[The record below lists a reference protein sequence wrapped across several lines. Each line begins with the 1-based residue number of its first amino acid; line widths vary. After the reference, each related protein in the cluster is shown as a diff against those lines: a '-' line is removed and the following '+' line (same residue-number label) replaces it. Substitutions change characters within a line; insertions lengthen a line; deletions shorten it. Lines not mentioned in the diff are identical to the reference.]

1 MESLNKRKRLKKAIS
16 IFIAAI
22 MILASSVSYPGGVS
36 IYAADGDD
44 PSKSDSSVMLDGLE
58 ETYYYGT
65 DVATKIKSCI
75 SVADGYD
82 GEVYLEYI
90 SPYGGDYSTDF
101 GAYSGTWKVRAV
113 APATDNYNSS
123 ESAEKTFSI
132 ETLPLSEVT
141 RTSTGNLA
149 DIEGLSNTYYA
160 KGKIVIKPAEG
171 FQIKTYMG
179 DSVYTSALELGYD
192 DLYPEDNGY
201 NFNADYGFYFKR
213 VSDNAE
219 TQYVDIYTLFG
230 NLDPGDIVFDDEV
243 PYTGDVY
250 AYRDDD
256 HEEWNEASLEDT
268 IYATAV
274 EFSIWDLYLDTVTVS
289 DGTTTTTYSRANN
302 ELETDS
308 DGYGYSKDISIE
320 AVFGTPKNI
329 TVTATDLAGWETA
342 KSFTL
347 KYPLSETTATVT
359 VPDAYV
365 GQDFTPVVETESDGK
380 SLATFRY
387 KSVDEPEDLYTEEK
401 PTAAGEYD
409 IEATIP
415 ETDKFEQI
423 VCYGTFT
430 IKNKETVSV
439 SLSVSDV
446 YYGASPEPKVVTES
460 DGKNDTAFWYKVQ
473 GADDTTYTTD
483 VPTAVGKYTVMAV
496 VPETDTYAKL
506 TTTANFSIM
515 KLTTSITVS
524 VEDILVGETVDPKV
538 QTDSDGEPVV
548 EYKLLDE
555 EESEYTTVKPT
566 AAGEY
571 NVRASVAA
579 TATHQ
584 AETSDISSFVIS
596 RLTDDDATVT
606 VANSLVGDDYEPVL
620 STDSDGKDGAVF
632 EYKALS
638 APEEA
643 YSDTKPVLAGTYS
656 VRATVQQTDMYEEV
670 VCESSFTISKRETT
684 ATVTVPNTK
693 VGQTYSPSLTT
704 ASDGKDTATFEYKL
718 TDETEDDYSETQPT
732 AAGEYTIR
740 ATVPETNTYKKIVCE
755 NTFTISLNSV
765 GEATVT
771 VPDTVIGTDYEPVLS
786 TDSDGK
792 DDAVFEYKVKDA
804 EDSTY
809 SEDKPTAAG
818 DYTVRATIP
827 ETENYEE
834 AVCYDDFTI
843 SKKTVDA
850 DVYIADTYV
859 DAEYVP
865 TLTTESDG
873 KATAVFS
880 YKPSDAE
887 DDEYSSEKPSTVGT
901 YIVRAVVPETD
912 TYESVTATYEFTLSK
927 HESTVTVTIGN
938 SKVGEEYA
946 PETNTDSNGIVS
958 YEYKLSDAEDDE
970 YSSEKPTAAGLYT
983 VKATVSETAAYL
995 SGSDEADFE
1004 ITKNEAN
1011 ITVTVA
1017 DSKVGQTYSPVVE
1030 SESNGTRSFVYKV
1043 RGAND
1048 STYTDAK
1055 PTKAG
1060 KYTVKATIAATDYYD
1075 EISGTADF
1083 EITKNTADATVTVP
1097 NSKVGETY
1105 SPTLT
1110 TDSDGADD
1118 ATYKYMLTDDPL
1130 EEYSETQPTAAG
1142 AYTVFVTVPETEA
1155 YEEATATAEFTIS
1168 KNTVAATV
1176 TVPDTE
1182 VGETY
1187 SPTLTTVSD
1196 GKDDAVFEYKLTD
1209 DPEDEYSTTQPTAA
1223 GEYSVRAT
1231 VPETDTYEEIVC
1243 ENTFTISLNPV
1254 GTATVTVSDTV
1265 IGTDYEPVLT
1275 TDSDGKDDAVFEY
1288 KLKDAE
1294 DSDYSEDKPTAAGTY
1309 TVRAT
1314 IPETETYEEAVC
1326 YDDFTISKKTG
1337 TATVTVPDSKVG
1349 ETYSPSLTT
1358 DSDGKNDATFEYKL
1372 SNDEDSEYS
1381 EEKPVAAG
1389 TYTVLATV
1397 PETDTYDEVTATDE
1411 FTISKNIAVST
1422 VIVPDTK
1429 VGTAYEPTLTT
1440 DSDGKNDAVFEYKV
1454 TGAIDESYT
1463 DTKPTAAGSYTV
1475 RVTVPETDTYD
1486 EVICYDDFEISLNSA
1501 GETTVAVP
1509 DTVIGTEYAPVL
1521 TTDSDG
1527 KDDAVFEYKLKDAE
1541 DTDYSE
1547 EKPTAAGTYTVR
1559 ATVPETDIYEEAIC
1573 YDDFTISKKTA
1584 TSSVIVSDTKVG
1596 QTYSPSLTTDS
1607 DGKNDAVFEYKLTA
1621 DSEEE
1626 YSETQPTAAGEYTVR
1641 ATVPETDT
1649 YEGTACEN
1657 TFTISLNS
1665 VGETTVTVPDTVI
1678 GTEYAPVLTTDSDGK
1693 DDAVFEYKLKDA
1705 EDTDYSED
1713 KPAAAGTYTVRATIP
1728 ETENY
1733 EEAVCYDDFTISK
1746 KTATSSVIVSDTKVG
1761 QTYSPSLTTDSDGKD
1776 DAVFEY
1782 KLNADSEEK
1791 YSETQPTAAGDY
1803 TVRATIPETD
1813 TYEETVCESTFTI
1826 SLNSVGETKV
1836 EVPDTVVGT
1845 AYQPVLTTD
1854 SDGKDDAVF
1863 EYKLSTAED
1872 SEYTSLQPTAAGTYT
1887 VRATVPETETYEEAV
1902 CYDEFTISRK
1912 TATATVSVDDSKVG
1926 DQYIP
1931 TVDTDSDGIPYFEY
1945 KKSTDDDSKYSE
1957 DMPEAA
1963 GTYTIRATIPETD
1976 TYEEVSCTD
1985 EFTISRR
1992 TATASVVVPDSNVGN
2007 SYEPSLSA
2015 DSDGKD
2021 AAKFEYKLSSAEDSE
2036 YTETKPTAAGTY
2048 TVRATVPE
2056 TDTYNEVICY
2066 DDFEISR
2073 NGAAATVAV
2082 PDSLV
2087 GDTYEPTLTTDS
2099 DGKDSAVFEYKPST
2113 ADDMMYQS
2121 TKPVAAGTYMV
2132 RATIP
2137 ATASFEEISCT
2148 STFTIRKRTA
2158 TATVDVDDTYVGAAY
2173 EPVVTTESDGNIT
2186 FAYKLST
2193 ADDSEYVAAKPSAAG
2208 TYKVKATVAASETY
2222 EEISCT
2228 ATFTISRRTVTAS
2241 VSVEDTKVGDTYE
2254 PVLTTDS
2261 DGKASAAF
2269 EYKPSTAE
2277 DSEYTETKPVVAG
2290 TYTVRATVP
2299 ETATYRAV
2307 SCTDTFTI
2315 SKFTVSAEII
2325 VPDTNEGD
2333 SYNPELVT
2341 VSDGSVSYAYK
2352 LSSENDTAYTATK
2365 PTAPGT

>member
-22 MILASSVSYPGGVS
+22 MILASSVSYPGSMS

-44 PSKSDSSVMLDGLE
+44 PVLLDSAVSLGELE
-58 ETYYYGT
+58 EVYYSG
-65 DVATKIKSCI
+65 TKIKEALESLI

-82 GEVYLEYI
+82 GEVYLEYVN
-90 SPYGGDYSTDF
+90 PYGGAYNEEIGF
-101 GAYSGTWKVRAV
+101 YSGTWYVKAV
-113 APATDNYNSS
+113 APETDNYNAS
-123 ESAEKTFSI
+123 ESEQKTFRI
-132 ETLPLSEVT
+132 EALPFSEVT
-141 RTSTGNLA
+141 KVSSGKLV
-149 DIEGLSNTYYA
+149 DIEGLSNGVYA
-160 KGKIVIKPAEG
+160 KEKITLKPADG
-171 FQIKTYMG
+171 FTIKTYMG
-179 DSVYTSALELGYD
+179 DSEYTSALELRHD
-192 DLYPEDNGY
+192 DLYPQDNGY
-201 NFNADYGFYFKR
+201 NFNADYGFYFR
-213 VSDNAE
+213 REEDGAE
-219 TQYVDIYTLFG
+219 TGYEDIFSLFG
-230 NLDPGDIVFDDEV
+230 NDLDPKDIVFDEDAPME
-243 PYTGDVY
+243 GDVY
-250 AYRDDD
+250 AYLDDEYED
-256 HEEWNEASLEDT
+256 SEEDSLEET
-268 IYATAV
+268 IYATAI
-274 EFSIWDLYLDTVTVS
+274 EFAIGDENLDKVTVTV
-289 DGTTTTTYSRANN
+289 GTDTTTYTRDDFDYDEESGWY
-302 ELETDS
+302 DKS
-308 DGYGYSKDISIE
+308 FFIE
-320 AVFGTPKNI
+320 AVYGASKDI
-329 TVTATDLAGWETA
+329 TVTATDLAGWESSW
-342 KSFTL
+342 SFTL

-423 VCYGTFT
+423 ICYGTFT

-460 DGKNDTAFWYKVQ
+460 DGKNDTVFWYKVQ

-538 QTDSDGEPVV
+538 QTDSDAEPVV
-548 EYKLLDE
+548 EYKLLDDDD
-555 EESEYTTVKPT
+555 ESAYTTVKPT

-584 AETSDISSFVIS
+584 AATSDISSFVIS

-643 YSDTKPVLAGTYS
+643 YSETKPVLAGTYS

-693 VGQTYSPSLTT
+693 VGQTYSPTLTT
-704 ASDGKDTATFEYKL
+704 ASDGKDIATFEYKL

-732 AAGEYTIR
+732 AAGEYTVR

-792 DDAVFEYKVKDA
+792 DDAVFEYKVKGA

-843 SKKTVDA
+843 SKKTVAA
-850 DVYIADTYV
+850 DVFIADTYV

-927 HESTVTVTIGN
+927 HEPTVTVTIGN

-958 YEYKLSDAEDDE
+958 YEYKLSDAEDDG

-1176 TVPDTE
+1176 TVPDTK

-1209 DPEDEYSTTQPTAA
+1209 DPEDEYST
-1223 GEYSVRAT
+1223 
-1231 VPETDTYEEIVC
+1231 
-1243 ENTFTISLNPV
+1243 
-1254 GTATVTVSDTV
+1254 
-1265 IGTDYEPVLT
+1265 
-1275 TDSDGKDDAVFEY
+1275 
-1288 KLKDAE
+1288 
-1294 DSDYSEDKPTAAGTY
+1294 
-1309 TVRAT
+1309 
-1314 IPETETYEEAVC
+1314 
-1326 YDDFTISKKTG
+1326 
-1337 TATVTVPDSKVG
+1337 
-1349 ETYSPSLTT
+1349 
-1358 DSDGKNDATFEYKL
+1358 
-1372 SNDEDSEYS
+1372 
-1381 EEKPVAAG
+1381 
-1389 TYTVLATV
+1389 
-1397 PETDTYDEVTATDE
+1397 
-1411 FTISKNIAVST
+1411 
-1422 VIVPDTK
+1422 
-1429 VGTAYEPTLTT
+1429 
-1440 DSDGKNDAVFEYKV
+1440 
-1454 TGAIDESYT
+1454 
-1463 DTKPTAAGSYTV
+1463 
-1475 RVTVPETDTYD
+1475 
-1486 EVICYDDFEISLNSA
+1486 
-1501 GETTVAVP
+1501 
-1509 DTVIGTEYAPVL
+1509 
-1521 TTDSDG
+1521 
-1527 KDDAVFEYKLKDAE
+1527 
-1541 DTDYSE
+1541 
-1547 EKPTAAGTYTVR
+1547 
-1559 ATVPETDIYEEAIC
+1559 
-1573 YDDFTISKKTA
+1573 
-1584 TSSVIVSDTKVG
+1584 
-1596 QTYSPSLTTDS
+1596 
-1607 DGKNDAVFEYKLTA
+1607 
-1621 DSEEE
+1621 
-1626 YSETQPTAAGEYTVR
+1626 
-1641 ATVPETDT
+1641 
-1649 YEGTACEN
+1649 
-1657 TFTISLNS
+1657 
-1665 VGETTVTVPDTVI
+1665 
-1678 GTEYAPVLTTDSDGK
+1678 
-1693 DDAVFEYKLKDA
+1693 
-1705 EDTDYSED
+1705 
-1713 KPAAAGTYTVRATIP
+1713 
-1728 ETENY
+1728 
-1733 EEAVCYDDFTISK
+1733 
-1746 KTATSSVIVSDTKVG
+1746 
-1761 QTYSPSLTTDSDGKD
+1761 
-1776 DAVFEY
+1776 
-1782 KLNADSEEK
+1782 
-1791 YSETQPTAAGDY
+1791 
-1803 TVRATIPETD
+1803 
-1813 TYEETVCESTFTI
+1813 
-1826 SLNSVGETKV
+1826 
-1836 EVPDTVVGT
+1836 
-1845 AYQPVLTTD
+1845 
-1854 SDGKDDAVF
+1854 
-1863 EYKLSTAED
+1863 
-1872 SEYTSLQPTAAGTYT
+1872 
-1887 VRATVPETETYEEAV
+1887 
-1902 CYDEFTISRK
+1902 
-1912 TATATVSVDDSKVG
+1912 
-1926 DQYIP
+1926 
-1931 TVDTDSDGIPYFEY
+1931 
-1945 KKSTDDDSKYSE
+1945 
-1957 DMPEAA
+1957 
-1963 GTYTIRATIPETD
+1963 
-1976 TYEEVSCTD
+1976 
-1985 EFTISRR
+1985 
-1992 TATASVVVPDSNVGN
+1992 
-2007 SYEPSLSA
+2007 
-2015 DSDGKD
+2015 
-2021 AAKFEYKLSSAEDSE
+2021 
-2036 YTETKPTAAGTY
+2036 
-2048 TVRATVPE
+2048 
-2056 TDTYNEVICY
+2056 
-2066 DDFEISR
+2066 
-2073 NGAAATVAV
+2073 
-2082 PDSLV
+2082 
-2087 GDTYEPTLTTDS
+2087 
-2099 DGKDSAVFEYKPST
+2099 
-2113 ADDMMYQS
+2113 
-2121 TKPVAAGTYMV
+2121 
-2132 RATIP
+2132 
-2137 ATASFEEISCT
+2137 
-2148 STFTIRKRTA
+2148 
-2158 TATVDVDDTYVGAAY
+2158 
-2173 EPVVTTESDGNIT
+2173 
-2186 FAYKLST
+2186 
-2193 ADDSEYVAAKPSAAG
+2193 
-2208 TYKVKATVAASETY
+2208 
-2222 EEISCT
+2222 
-2228 ATFTISRRTVTAS
+2228 
-2241 VSVEDTKVGDTYE
+2241 
-2254 PVLTTDS
+2254 
-2261 DGKASAAF
+2261 
-2269 EYKPSTAE
+2269 
-2277 DSEYTETKPVVAG
+2277 
-2290 TYTVRATVP
+2290 
-2299 ETATYRAV
+2299 
-2307 SCTDTFTI
+2307 
-2315 SKFTVSAEII
+2315 
-2325 VPDTNEGD
+2325 
-2333 SYNPELVT
+2333 
-2341 VSDGSVSYAYK
+2341 
-2352 LSSENDTAYTATK
+2352 
-2365 PTAPGT
+2365 